1 MPFNRVLTLFVC
13 CFLCATLAS
22 AQDNDIDPNATSELG
37 TGVKRAYI
45 GQYHFVD
52 ETGDSVLM
60 VVIRDLN
67 CFPKLVFK
75 NKKEEEFYWRTVR
88 DVRKALPYAHLI
100 CETLL
105 ETYEYIETFPTQEE
119 REAHINS
126 MEGALFKQYKPA
138 LKKFTRAQAK
148 VLVKLIRR
156 ETNQSSYDIV
166 KAFLG
171 GFRAGFWQMFGKMFG
186 VSLKGSFEPNK
197 NREDAI
203 IERIACL
210 IEDGLL

>member
-1 MPFNRVLTLFVC
+1 MPYLRFIITLFIGI
-13 CFLCATLAS
+13 LCS
-22 AQDNDIDPNATSELG
+22 FNSFAQETIDPNASSELG

-67 CFPKLVFK
+67 CFPQLKFK

-105 ETYEYIETFPTQEE
+105 ETYEYIETFPTQQE
-119 REAHINS
+119 REAHLKA
-126 MEGALFKQYKPA
+126 MEGSLFKQYKPA
-138 LKKFTRAQAK
+138 LKKFTRNQAK

-186 VSLKGSFEPNK
+186 VNLKGKFEPNK

-210 IEDGLL
+210 IEDGML

>member
-1 MPFNRVLTLFVC
+1 MPYFRLIITFFIGILCSFNSF
-13 CFLCATLAS
+13 
-22 AQDNDIDPNATSELG
+22 AQETIDPNASSELG

-67 CFPKLVFK
+67 CFPQLKFK

-105 ETYEYIETFPTQEE
+105 ETYEYIETFPTQQE
-119 REAHINS
+119 REAHLKA
-126 MEGALFKQYKPA
+126 MEGSLFKQYKPA
-138 LKKFTRAQAK
+138 LKKFTRNQAK

-186 VSLKGSFEPNK
+186 VNLKGKFEPNK

-210 IEDGLL
+210 IEDGML

>member
-1 MPFNRVLTLFVC
+1 MPYRRLIITLFIGI
-13 CFLCATLAS
+13 LCS
-22 AQDNDIDPNATSELG
+22 INSFAQDMIDPNATSELG

-67 CFPKLVFK
+67 CFPQLKFK

-105 ETYEYIETFPTQEE
+105 ETYEYIETFPTQKE
-119 REAHINS
+119 REAHLKA

-138 LKKFTRAQAK
+138 LKKFTRNQAK

-171 GFRAGFWQMFGKMFG
+171 GFRAGFWQLFGKMFG
-186 VSLKGSFEPNK
+186 VNLKGKFEPNK

-210 IEDGLL
+210 IEDGML

>member
-1 MPFNRVLTLFVC
+1 MPYRRLIITIFIGI
-13 CFLCATLAS
+13 LCS
-22 AQDNDIDPNATSELG
+22 INSFAQYMIDPNTTSELG

-67 CFPKLVFK
+67 CFPQLKFK

-105 ETYEYIETFPTQEE
+105 ETYEYIETFPTQKE
-119 REAHINS
+119 REAHLKA

-138 LKKFTRAQAK
+138 LKKFTRNQAK

-171 GFRAGFWQMFGKMFG
+171 GFRAGFWQLFGKMFG
-186 VSLKGSFEPNK
+186 VNLKGKFEPNK

-210 IEDGLL
+210 IEDGML

>member
-1 MPFNRVLTLFVC
+1 MPFNRLLTLLVC

-75 NKKEEEFYWRTVR
+75 NKKEAKNFVFFNY
-88 DVRKALPYAHLI
+88 L
-100 CETLL
+100 
-105 ETYEYIETFPTQEE
+105 EE
-119 REAHINS
+119 RDWGKRVLAKLTHDI
-126 MEGALFKQYKPA
+126 
-138 LKKFTRAQAK
+138 AQK
-148 VLVKLIRR
+148 V
-156 ETNQSSYDIV
+156 SD
-166 KAFLG
+166 
-171 GFRAGFWQMFGKMFG
+171 
-186 VSLKGSFEPNK
+186 
-197 NREDAI
+197 
-203 IERIACL
+203 
-210 IEDGLL
+210 

>member
-1 MPFNRVLTLFVC
+1 MPINRLLTFLMC

-22 AQDNDIDPNATSELG
+22 AQDNDADPNAESELG

-67 CFPKLVFK
+67 CFPALKFK

-119 REAHINS
+119 REAHINA

-138 LKKFTRAQAK
+138 LKKFTRTQARI
-148 VLVKLIRR
+148 LVKLIRR

-171 GFRAGFWQMFGKMFG
+171 GFRAGFWQMFGNLFG